1 MNDRLQVALAILCR
15 PVAQRKYQSND
26 TSLSPYIYPTELEAL
41 EAADRLIAAGKSSR
55 LHVLMDQRD
64 GIFSLSTS
72 SGVILLE
79 YRGIVELST
88 TLILQQFATI
98 MLKEGLPFSTISDRL
113 RALIEKSQA
122 AVE

>member
-1 MNDRLQVALAILCR
+1 
-15 PVAQRKYQSND
+15 VAQRKYQSND
-26 TSLSPYIYPTELEAL
+26 TSLSPYIYPTEREAL
-41 EAADRLIAAGKSSR
+41 QAADRLIEAEKSSR
-55 LHVLMDQRD
+55 PDVLVDQCD

-79 YRGIVELST
+79 HGGIVELST
-88 TLILQQFATI
+88 AVMLRRFALM

-113 RALIEKSQA
+113 RTLVEKSQA